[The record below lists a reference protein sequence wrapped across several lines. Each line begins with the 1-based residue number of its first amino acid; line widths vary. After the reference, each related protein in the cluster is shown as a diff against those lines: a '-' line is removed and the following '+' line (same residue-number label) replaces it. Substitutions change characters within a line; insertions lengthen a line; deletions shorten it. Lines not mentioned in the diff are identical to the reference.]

1 MIQPSAIHLVA
12 ALIGALAVVT
22 LALAIFLPHA
32 VAARSNYGN
41 QAGEKTLSSLAA
53 RIPISEIRDDLIVRR
68 DGSFCAAWECSG
80 IATQFADAERLEA
93 VSSALD
99 AFIKGIRHPQIELQF
114 RYLIDYE
121 TPQVLEERKAQAN
134 CINSPA
140 AWLEENRVSFWRSSI
155 DAGQLRSIRLLAFL
169 SWRPTR
175 TWETRSATSRF
186 AAAFWQG
193 LTKDGFGKLPSIVRA
208 AMNDAR
214 VKALVQRNREEH
226 SRLVAEFNQ
235 VLETYRIGLEAIT
248 SVRRLAESELV
259 RLLYRSLNPADHQFP
274 NGNSECSPFLNT
286 DWSEGIRYLD
296 LGGVL
301 KAVVTLSELPEATFA
316 SLLRPLMAVDFSSE
330 VIVNVCVPNQA
341 AKVRKLRRLLKK
353 SLAFQLRKDGSRRRD
368 FQAAALEKDT
378 VDTLTSAITSSQRL
392 VQIELAIVVSASTVA
407 RTSAE
412 REKSEQE
419 LAQRVES
426 VLQAFGQMN
435 GARGYREDTALLP
448 TFISVLPGVHG
459 VRKTNREFTLLSGQS
474 ADFVPIEIPWTGTHE
489 DTPAFLTRTREGTLL
504 RFNPFSSE
512 LTNANV
518 LLTGKT
524 GSGKSFLIK
533 QLLLQ
538 LQVLNPRIAIV
549 TKGADYRALVELLG
563 GQYREVSLRT
573 NLVKNPWDLRGNPDA
588 PDSAQIAGV
597 ASLAFHMAGKT
608 GSDDAVTLNFLE
620 KAVRMTYE
628 RLLAIG
634 KAPRFSDLKWTLEHY
649 PFENAV
655 IEELAHLL
663 ALKLN
668 RWTGEGVYGQL
679 FDRETSPELDKTED
693 IICYDI
699 DGLKDS
705 PELQTAV
712 AFTIARAIDQQIGR
726 KDPGGNLRPTIAVF
740 DEVWA
745 MLADPVLGTQILN
758 AFRTARKRYGSI
770 IAASQGIEDFVG
782 TAESPHTVGLAIL
795 QNTEAKFICAQ
806 LGELSRLRNVLHLSE
821 PAVEAVK
828 ELRNVAGHFA
838 ESYLLVANQ
847 PESSTVIQLTATPF
861 DYWATTSHPL
871 ENDFREKFAKQ
882 HPELS
887 ALETI
892 YRLGLAHPKGLASS
906 PAANRKG
913 NLCNCFLERG
923 RLPARSRQL

>member
-1 MIQPSAIHLVA
+1 MIDPSALHLVA
-12 ALIGALAVVT
+12 ALIGALAVVVI
-22 LALAIFLPHA
+22 ALAVFLPQA
-32 VAARSNYGN
+32 AAARGRLNIRNERS
-41 QAGEKTLSSLAA
+41 LSSLAA

-68 DGSFCAAWECSG
+68 DGSFCAGWECTG
-80 IATQFADAERLEA
+80 VATQFADADRLES

-99 AFIKGIRHPQIELQF
+99 AFIKGIRHPEIELQF
-114 RYLIDYE
+114 RYLIDYDS
-121 TPQVLEERKAQAN
+121 PRVLEERRTAGN
-134 CINSPA
+134 CVNSPA
-140 AWLEENRVSFWRSSI
+140 AWLEENRLSYWRSAI
-155 DAGQLRSIRLLAFL
+155 DAGQVRSLRLLAFL
-169 SWRPTR
+169 SWKPSR
-175 TWETRSATSRF
+175 TWETRSTTSRF

-193 LTKDGFGKLPSIVRA
+193 LAQNGIGELPTILRT
-208 AMNDAR
+208 AMAEAR
-214 VKALVQRNREEH
+214 TRALVQRNREEH
-226 SRLVAEFNQ
+226 NRLVAEFNQ
-235 VLETYRIGLEAIT
+235 FLETYRIGLEAIT
-248 SVRRLAESELV
+248 PVRRLGEAELMQLV
-259 RLLYRSLNPADHQFP
+259 YRSLNPADRQTP
-274 NGNSECSPFLNT
+274 SRNPQDALVNT
-286 DWSEGIRYLD
+286 DWSEGNRYLD
-296 LGGVL
+296 LGGAL
-301 KAVVTLSELPEATFA
+301 RAVVTLSELPEATFA
-316 SLLRPLMAVDFSSE
+316 SLLRPLMALDFSSE
-330 VIVNVCVPNQA
+330 LVVNVRVPNQA

-392 VQIELAIVVSASTVA
+392 VEIEAAVIVSSRAIA
-407 RTSAE
+407 RAAAE
-412 REKSEQE
+412 REKAE
-419 LAQRVES
+419 LEVAHRVES

-448 TFISVLPGVHG
+448 TFISFLPGLHG
-459 VRKTNREFTLLSGQS
+459 ARKTNREFTLLSGQT
-474 ADFVPIEIPWTGTHE
+474 ADFVPIELPWDGTH
-489 DTPAFLTRTREGTLL
+489 DGMPAFLTRTREGTFL
-504 RFNPFSSE
+504 RLNPFSPE
-512 LTNANV
+512 LTNANILV
-518 LLTGKT
+518 TGKT

-538 LQVLNPRIAIV
+538 LQILNPRIAIV

-563 GQYREVSLRT
+563 GQYREISLRT
-573 NLVKNPWDLRGNPDA
+573 NLVKNPWDLRGDAVEPDA
-588 PDSAQIAGV
+588 AQIAGV

-620 KAVRMTYE
+620 KAVQMTYE

-634 KAPRFSDLKWTLEHY
+634 KTPRFSDLKWTLEHY
-649 PFENAV
+649 PFENKV
-655 IEELAHLL
+655 IEELAHML

-668 RWTGEGVYGQL
+668 RWTGEGVYAQL
-679 FDRETSPELDKTED
+679 FDRETTPELGKTED

-699 DGLKDS
+699 DGLKES

-726 KDPGGNLRPTIAVF
+726 KDANGNLRPTIAVF

-745 MLADPVLGTQILN
+745 MLADPVLGTQIVN

-806 LGELSRLRNVLHLSE
+806 LGELSRLRDVLHLSE

-828 ELRNVAGHFA
+828 ELRNVPGHFA

-871 ENDFREKFAKQ
+871 EVQFREQFVKD

-887 ALETI
+887 ALEAI
-892 YRLGLAHPKGLASS
+892 YRLGVAHPQGVASS
-906 PAANRKG
+906 SVRNRK
-913 NLCNCFLERG
+913 EVY
-923 RLPARSRQL
+923 AAAS

>member
-1 MIQPSAIHLVA
+1 MIESSAIHLVA
-12 ALIGALAVVT
+12 ALIGALAVVV
-22 LALAIFLPHA
+22 LALAVFLPHA
-32 VAARSNYGN
+32 AAGRGGS
-41 QAGEKTLSSLAA
+41 ATATADEKSLSSLAA

-68 DGSFCAAWECSG
+68 DGSFCAGWEANG
-80 IATQFADAERLEA
+80 VATQFANAERLESI
-93 VSSALD
+93 SSALD
-99 AFIKGIRHPQIELQF
+99 AFIKSIRHPEIELQF

-121 TPQVLEERKAQAN
+121 TARLLEERKAAGN
-134 CINSPA
+134 CVNSA
-140 AWLEENRVSFWRSSI
+140 AGWLEENRAAFWHSAI
-155 DAGQLRSIRLLAFL
+155 DSGQVRSIRLLVFL
-169 SWRPTR
+169 SWKPTR
-175 TWETRSATSRF
+175 TWETRSASSRF
-186 AAAFWQG
+186 VAAFWQG
-193 LTKDGFGKLPSIVRA
+193 LAQQGFGGLPSVLKTA
-208 AMNDAR
+208 LAEAGA
-214 VKALVQRNREEH
+214 KAVVQRNRAEH

-235 VLETYRIGLEAIT
+235 ILETYRIGLEAIT
-248 SVRRLAESELV
+248 PVRRLSETELV
-259 RLLYRSLNPADHQFP
+259 GLLYQALNPADRQVP
-274 NGNSECSPFLNT
+274 NKAGESASLLNA
-286 DWSEGIRYLD
+286 DWSEGVRFLD

-316 SLLRPLMAVDFSSE
+316 SVLRPLMALDFSSE
-330 VIVNVCVPNQA
+330 VAVNVHVPNQA

-392 VQIELAIVVSASTVA
+392 VEIELAVIISASRVA
-407 RTSAE
+407 RTAAE
-412 REKSEQE
+412 REKAE
-419 LAQRVES
+419 LELSQRVES
-426 VLQAFGQMN
+426 VLQALGQMN

-448 TFISVLPGVHG
+448 TFTAFLPGVHG
-459 VRKTNREFTLLSGQS
+459 ARKTNRDFTLLSGQA
-474 ADFVPIEIPWTGTHE
+474 ADFVPIEVPWAGTH
-489 DTPAFLTRTREGTLL
+489 DGTPAFLTRTREGTLL
-504 RFNPFSSE
+504 RFNPFSTE
-512 LTNANV
+512 LTNANILV
-518 LLTGKT
+518 TGKT

-538 LQVLNPRIAIV
+538 LHVLNPRIAIV

-563 GQYREVSLRT
+563 GQYREISLRA
-573 NLVKNPWDLRGNPDA
+573 NLVKNPWDLRDDTTE

-634 KAPRFSDLKWTLEHY
+634 KTPRFSDLKWTLEHY

-655 IEELAHLL
+655 IEELGHLL

-668 RWTGEGVYGQL
+668 RWTGEGVYAQL
-679 FDRETSPELDKTED
+679 FDRDTSPELAGTED

-699 DGLKDS
+699 DGLKES
-705 PELQTAV
+705 PDLQTAV

-726 KDPGGNLRPTIAVF
+726 KDITGNLRPTIAIF

-806 LGELSRLRNVLHLSE
+806 LGELSRLRDVLHLSE

-828 ELRNVAGHFA
+828 ELRNVPGHFA

-847 PESSTVIQLTATPF
+847 AESSTVIQLTATPF

-871 ENDFREKFAKQ
+871 ETQFRDQFAKD

-887 ALETI
+887 ALEAI
-892 YRLGLAHPKGLASS
+892 YRLGVAHPQGLASS
-906 PAANRKG
+906 SVRNRK
-913 NLCNCFLERG
+913 ESYAT
-923 RLPARSRQL
+923 PS

>member
-1 MIQPSAIHLVA
+1 MIEPSALHLVA
-12 ALIGALAVVT
+12 AFIGALAVVV
-22 LALAIFLPHA
+22 LALAVFLPQA
-32 VAARSNYGN
+32 AAARGRSEHGN
-41 QAGEKTLSSLAA
+41 RDEKALSSLAA
-53 RIPISEIRDDLIVRR
+53 RIPISEVRDDLIVRR
-68 DGSFCAAWECSG
+68 DGSFCAAWDCNG
-80 IATQFADAERLEA
+80 VATQFANAERLESL
-93 VSSALD
+93 SSALD
-99 AFIKGIRHPQIELQF
+99 AFIKSIRHPEIELQF
-114 RYLIDYE
+114 RYVVDCE
-121 TPQVLEERKAQAN
+121 TAQLLEGRRAAGN
-134 CINSPA
+134 CVNSA
-140 AWLEENRVSFWRSSI
+140 AGWLEENRAAFWRSAMDS
-155 DAGQLRSIRLLAFL
+155 GQVRSIRLLVFL
-169 SWRPTR
+169 SWKPER
-175 TWETRSATSRF
+175 TWETRSAGSRF
-186 AAAFWQG
+186 AAALWQG
-193 LTKDGFGKLPSIVRA
+193 LAQQGLGKLPSILKA
-208 AMNDAR
+208 ALAEAGT
-214 VKALVQRNREEH
+214 KALVQRNRAEH

-235 VLETYRIGLEAIT
+235 ILETYRIGMEAIT
-248 SVRRLAESELV
+248 PVRRLSETELV
-259 RLLYRSLNPADHQFP
+259 GLLYQALNPADRQVP
-274 NGNSECSPFLNT
+274 NKDGESASLLNT
-286 DWSEGIRYLD
+286 DLSEGVRFLD
-296 LGGVL
+296 LGGLL

-316 SLLRPLMAVDFSSE
+316 SLLRPLMALDFSSE
-330 VIVNVCVPNQA
+330 IVVNIHVPNQA

-392 VQIELAIVVSASTVA
+392 VEIELAVIISASRVA
-407 RTSAE
+407 RTAAE
-412 REKSEQE
+412 REKAE
-419 LAQRVES
+419 LELSQRVES
-426 VLQAFGQMN
+426 VLQALGQMN

-448 TFISVLPGVHG
+448 TLIAFLPGVHG
-459 VRKTNREFTLLSGQS
+459 VRKTNREFTLLSGQA
-474 ADFVPIEIPWTGTHE
+474 ADFVPVEVPWIGTHD

-504 RFNPFSSE
+504 RFNPFSTE
-512 LTNANV
+512 LTNANILV
-518 LLTGKT
+518 TGKT

-538 LQVLNPRIAIV
+538 WQVLNPRIAIV

-563 GQYREVSLRT
+563 GQYREISLRA
-573 NLVKNPWDLRGNPDA
+573 NLVKNPWDLRDDTRE

-597 ASLAFHMAGKT
+597 GSLAFHMAGKT

-634 KAPRFSDLKWTLEHY
+634 KTPRFSDLKWTLEHY

-655 IEELAHLL
+655 IEELGQML

-668 RWTGEGVYGQL
+668 RWTGEGIYAQL
-679 FDRETSPELDKTED
+679 FDRDTSPELARTED
-693 IICYDI
+693 MICYDI
-699 DGLKDS
+699 DGLKES

-726 KDPGGNLRPTIAVF
+726 KDASGNLRPTIAVF

-806 LGELSRLRNVLHLSE
+806 LGELSRLRDVLHLSE

-828 ELRNVAGHFA
+828 ELRNVPGHFA

-871 ENDFREKFAKQ
+871 ETQFRDQFAKD

-887 ALETI
+887 ALEAI
-892 YRLGLAHPKGLASS
+892 YRLGVAHPQGVASS
-906 PAANRKG
+906 SVRNRK
-913 NLCNCFLERG
+913 ESY
-923 RLPARSRQL
+923 ATAS

>member
-1 MIQPSAIHLVA
+1 MIQPSAIYLVA
-12 ALIGALAVVT
+12 AFIGALAVAM
-22 LALAIFLPHA
+22 LALAVFLPQTA
-32 VAARSNYGN
+32 AARSHS
-41 QAGEKTLSSLAA
+41 ESRSDDKTLSSLAA
-53 RIPISEIRDDLIVRR
+53 RISISEIRDDLIVRR
-68 DGSFCAAWECSG
+68 DGSFCAGWECSG
-80 IATQFADAERLEA
+80 IATQFADVERLEA
-93 VSSALD
+93 VSSSLD
-99 AFIKGIRHPQIELQF
+99 AFVKGIRHPEIELQF
-114 RYLIDYE
+114 RYVIDCE
-121 TPQVLEERKAQAN
+121 TPQVLEERKAGSS
-134 CINSPA
+134 CVNSPA
-140 AWLEENRVSFWRSSI
+140 AWLEENRASFWRSAI

-169 SWRPTR
+169 SWKPTR
-175 TWETRSATSRF
+175 AWETRSATSRF
-186 AAAFWQG
+186 VAAFWQG
-193 LTKDGFGKLPSIVRA
+193 IAQDGFGKLPSVVRSALNA
-208 AMNDAR
+208 AR
-214 VKALVQRNREEH
+214 TKTLVQRNREEH
-226 SRLVAEFNQ
+226 SRLAAEFNRI
-235 VLETYRIGLEAIT
+235 LETYRIGLEAIT
-248 SVRRLAESELV
+248 PMRRLAEPELV
-259 RLLYRSLNPADHQFP
+259 QLLYRSLNPADHNIP
-274 NGNSECSPFLNT
+274 SHTATSESLLNT
-286 DWSEGIRYLD
+286 DWTEGMRYLD

-316 SLLRPLMAVDFSSE
+316 SLLRPLMALDFSSE
-330 VIVNVCVPNQA
+330 LVLNLRVPNQA

-378 VDTLTSAITSSQRL
+378 VDTLTSAITSSQRI
-392 VQIELAIVVSASTVA
+392 VEVELAVVISASILA

-412 REKSEQE
+412 RAKAEQE

-426 VLQAFGQMN
+426 VLQAFGRMN
-435 GARGYREDTALLP
+435 GARAYYEDTALLP
-448 TFISVLPGVHG
+448 TFISFLPGLQG
-459 VRKTNREFTLLSGQS
+459 VRKNKREFTLLSGQS
-474 ADFVPIEIPWTGTHE
+474 ADFVPIEVPWTGTH
-489 DTPAFLTRTREGTLL
+489 DGTPAFLTRTREATLL
-504 RFNPFSSE
+504 RFNPFSTE
-512 LTNANV
+512 LTNGNILV
-518 LLTGKT
+518 TGKT

-538 LQVLNPRIAIV
+538 LQILNPRIAIV

-563 GQYREVSLRT
+563 GQYREISLRT
-573 NLVKNPWDLRGNPDA
+573 NLVKNPWDLRDNTEES
-588 PDSAQIAGV
+588 DSVQIAGV
-597 ASLAFHMAGKT
+597 ASLALHMAGKT

-634 KAPRFSDLKWTLEHY
+634 KTPRFSDLKWTLEHY

-655 IEELAHLL
+655 IEQIAQMLS
-663 ALKLN
+663 LKLN
-668 RWTGEGVYGQL
+668 RWTGEGVYAEL

-699 DGLKDS
+699 DGLKES

-726 KDPGGNLRPTIAVF
+726 KDPSGTRRPTIAVF

-745 MLADPVLGTQILN
+745 MLADPVLGTQILS

-806 LGELSRLRNVLHLSE
+806 LGELSRLRDVLHLSE

-828 ELRNVAGHFA
+828 ELRNVPGHFA

-847 PESSTVIQLTATPF
+847 PESSTVMQLTATPF

-871 ENDFREKFAKQ
+871 ETDFRERFAEE

-887 ALETI
+887 ALEVI
-892 YRLGLAHPKGLASS
+892 YRLGIDHPRGIAAAAKSRRKENYATAS
-906 PAANRKG
+906 
-913 NLCNCFLERG
+913 
-923 RLPARSRQL
+923 